1 MQLEKDHMQG
11 KNRLDIKEKE
21 NFNLLEQRNWQGR
34 IEKLFAM
41 IATPAFDREKD
52 EIRVSS

>member
-21 NFNLLEQRNWQGR
+21 NFNLLEQRN
-34 IEKLFAM
+34 
-41 IATPAFDREKD
+41 
-52 EIRVSS
+52 